1 MRSHLAYP
9 SLILAAA
16 LLAVQADA
24 ARLVSPVAV
33 PFASGPA
40 FPQGRKNG
48 NPPDPQYAAASAID
62 GDPATFCCLLDD
74 TLTGKSASTIPANA
88 SAPVT
93 GHMVFDLGDTMVVFG
108 AKITSRKGGVVN
120 PEKVDFFYFAD
131 DDPANNAI
139 ADDIEHDGDIKAL
152 ISGRTLRRLGNRASE
167 TVTWDGVVARYIGLR
182 VNSSYESGR
191 LHHNF
196 QMAEIELIVSP
207 KPTHA
212 KPGMRVPPIYVK
224 KPTLP
229 EPMLAIRAQFTA
241 WFGQPSAESSSIG
254 SADGLWDRLRKDFPR
269 ATYRMVDYIHFEWF
283 GDSGWFGRPHST
295 DLEERTI
302 RRAAEGSGA
311 AGDVLLHELL
321 ALCRT
326 NASAE
331 DRRWLDLCVKAADVR
346 AIAGD
351 VRKLR
356 LAVRD
361 LTESFPNRYPG
372 DALLARLDD
381 YEREF
386 IQEARSRWEPAA
398 ADAKRLADDLNAL
411 KRYALVVRNP
421 LLAPSKVLFVKRYT
435 YTPGYYYANFMTG
448 ARRFGGNLCVL
459 SLPDG
464 KVAELVPEMAGGIFD
479 RYDLSFDGERVVFGY
494 RRKPGT
500 GFRLYEVGIDGGG
513 RRQLTFDPPGEE
525 ERMRQYWHPRYK
537 SSGIYKHH
545 TDDFHPCYLP
555 DGGIC
560 FASTRC
566 ERGVLCD
573 QGDSLAVNTLYRM
586 NADGSDLHILSEG
599 ALSESTP
606 SVMNDGRVL
615 YTRWE
620 YVDKGVIAVQALWAM
635 RPDGT
640 GTVEVYGDEIED
652 PPVLIHG
659 RVIPGDHN
667 RLVCT
672 ATMHHPFEVGPILLI
687 DTGRDLRSHEP
698 IRSLTPDTSL
708 SIEGVG
714 GYPRGEAYTHWRNGR
729 WVRDNMGPLF
739 ADPYPLHDSETGAGA
754 GKYFLVTCNPDRSWS
769 HASAYG
775 IWLIDAFGNRVAVH
789 HDPEMS
795 CWQPIPLR
803 ARKRPPVIP
812 PCIRSA
818 GSLPRATPTPGSDV
832 RGAGSPRSRLAVAD
846 TNHRAATVVMSDVYE
861 GLDGVERGTIRYLR
875 IFEQVGRP
883 WSARRFWPQ
892 DSAYGQ
898 HAIISL
904 YAHIYVKILHGVV
917 PVHEDGS
924 AHFTVPT
931 DKNLF
936 FQALDGDFMEVQRMR
951 TFVNF
956 QPGESRSC
964 IGCHERHESA
974 PPPKSI
980 LALRRLPARPLPQ
993 PGDTAP
999 RPLHYPTDVQ
1009 PILDKHCTR
1018 CHSGKEPKAKLDLSG
1033 EMTPYFCRSYENI
1046 MRRKLVTYIQEFHGP
1061 QPRAQKTNVVPLPPR
1076 SLGSHASKLITQ
1088 IRKDHHDV
1096 ALSREELIRLV
1107 TWADANAPYYGSY
1120 FGRRNLIYRDHP
1132 DFRPVPTL
1140 ASAMGVSLDDRLRP
1154 QAEGGR

>member
-1 MRSHLAYP
+1 MRSYLAYR
-9 SLILAAA
+9 SLVLAAA
-16 LLAVQADA
+16 LLAAEADA

-33 PFASGPA
+33 PLASGPA

-48 NPPDPQYAAASAID
+48 NPPDAQYAAQSAID
-62 GDPATFCCLLDD
+62 GDLATFCCLLDD
-74 TLTGKSASTIPANA
+74 TLAGKNASTIPADA

-93 GHMVFDLGDTMVVFG
+93 GHMIFDLGDAMVVFG

-120 PEKVDFFYFAD
+120 PRNVDFFYFAD

-139 ADDIEHDGDIKAL
+139 ADDIEQDADIKAL
-152 ISGRTLRRLGNRASE
+152 IGGRTLRRLSNRASE
-167 TVTWDGVVARYIGLR
+167 TVTWDGVVARYVGIR

-191 LHHNF
+191 VHHNF
-196 QMAEIELIVSP
+196 QMAEIEFIASP
-207 KPTHA
+207 RPTHA

-229 EPMLAIRAQFTA
+229 ETMLATRAQFTT
-241 WFGQPSAESSSIG
+241 WFGQPSATGNAVG

-269 ATYRMVDYIHFEWF
+269 ASHRILDDIHFEWF
-283 GDSGWFGRPHST
+283 GDTGWFGRPQST

-311 AGDVLLHELL
+311 ASDVLLHQLL
-321 ALCRT
+321 ALRR
-326 NASAE
+326 AKAGPD
-331 DRRWLDLCVKAADVR
+331 DRRWLDLCVKAAEVR

-351 VRKLR
+351 VCRLR
-356 LAVRD
+356 LAIRD
-361 LTESFPNRYPG
+361 LMESFPTRYPG

-381 YEREF
+381 CERELR
-386 IQEARSRWEPAA
+386 QRASSRWDPAA
-398 ADAKRLADDLNAL
+398 AEVKALTNAL
-411 KRYALVVRNP
+411 RALEREALVMKNP
-421 LLAPSKVLFVKRYT
+421 LLTPSKVLFAKRHT

-464 KVAELVPEMAGGIFD
+464 ETTELVPEMAGGIFD
-479 RYDLSFDGERVVFGY
+479 RYDLSFDGKRVVFGY
-494 RRKPGT
+494 RKKPGT
-500 GFRLYEVGIDGGG
+500 GFRLYEVGVDGRGLC
-513 RRQLTFDPPGEE
+513 QLTFDLPDEQA
-525 ERMRQYWHPRYK
+525 RMEKYWHSRYK
-537 SSGIYKHH
+537 PSGIYKHH

-566 ERGVLCD
+566 ERGVLCAQD
-573 QGDSLAVNTLYRM
+573 DSLAVNTLYRM
-586 NADGSDLHILSEG
+586 NADGNNLHILSEG

-606 SVMNDGRVL
+606 SVMNDGRIL

-640 GTVEVYGDEIED
+640 GTVEIYGDEIED

-659 RVIPGDHN
+659 RAIPGDHN

-672 ATMHHPFEVGPILLI
+672 ATMHHPFEVGPVLLI
-687 DTGRDLRSHEP
+687 DTSRDMRSHDP
-698 IRSLTPDTSL
+698 IQSLTPDTSL

-714 GYPRGEAYTHWRNGR
+714 GYPRGEAYTHWRNER
-729 WVRDNMGPLF
+729 WVRDNRGPLF
-739 ADPYPLHDSETGAGA
+739 ADPYPLHDPETGAGA
-754 GKYFLVTCNPDRSWS
+754 GKYFLVTCNPDQPWS
-769 HASAYG
+769 HPSAYG
-775 IWLIDAFGNRVAVH
+775 IWLIDVFGNRVLVYR
-789 HDPEMS
+789 DPKTS
-795 CWQPIPLR
+795 CWQPTPLR
-803 ARKRPPVIP
+803 ARPRPPLIP
-812 PCIRSA
+812 PVGE
-818 GSLPRATPTPGSDV
+818 GSTSMPPQAT
-832 RGAGSPRSRLAVAD
+832 AV
-846 TNHRAATVVMSDVYE
+846 MCDVYE
-861 GLDGVERGTIRYLR
+861 GLAGVERGTIRYLR

-883 WSARRFWPQ
+883 WAARRFWPH

-898 HAIISL
+898 HAPISL
-904 YAHIYVKILHGVV
+904 YAHIFVKILHGVV

-936 FQALDGDFMEVQRMR
+936 LQALDENFMEIQRMR

-964 IGCHERHESA
+964 IGCHERHELA
-974 PPPKSI
+974 PPSKSL
-980 LALRRLPARPLPQ
+980 LALRHPPQPPGPQ
-993 PGDTAP
+993 PGDTGP

-1009 PILDKHCTR
+1009 PILDKHCVR

-1033 EMTPYFCRSYENI
+1033 EMTQFFCRSYEHI
-1046 MRRKLVTYIQEFHGP
+1046 MGRKLVTYIQEFHGP

-1088 IRKDHHDV
+1088 IRRGHHDV
-1096 ALSREELIRLV
+1096 TLSREEFIRLI

-1120 FGRRNLIYRDHP
+1120 FGRRNLMYKGRP

-1140 ASAMGVSLDDRLRP
+1140 ASAMGVP
-1154 QAEGGR
+1154 PTGH